1 MGNTLNNLGRLLKAP
16 YGCGEQNMVNFA
28 PDVFVTL
35 YLHKA
40 DRLDATTRKKA
51 FEHFYNGY
59 MKELQYVPLLS
70 PPFVAVYSVYK
81 HS

>member
-1 MGNTLNNLGRLLKAP
+1 
-16 YGCGEQNMVNFA
+16 MVNFA

-40 DRLDATTRKKA
+40 NRLDAATRKKA

-59 MKELQYVPLLS
+59 MKELQ
-70 PPFVAVYSVYK
+70 
-81 HS
+81 